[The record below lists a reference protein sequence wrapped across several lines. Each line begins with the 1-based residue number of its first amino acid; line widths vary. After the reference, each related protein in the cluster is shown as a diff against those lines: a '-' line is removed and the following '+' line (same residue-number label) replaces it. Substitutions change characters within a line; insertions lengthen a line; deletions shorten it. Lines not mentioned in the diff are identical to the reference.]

1 MLVSLADIKAY
12 LGITSGEYDSFLT
25 QQEAFISEVVESYCG
40 RKFSQATY
48 VQTFYDTD
56 YSDIQ
61 KELKMFHYPL
71 ISMTSVTEDAI
82 TLDTTEY
89 RVHKATGTVVKPEYF
104 FTGTEIT
111 EFTYSAGYS
120 TTPLIIKNVI
130 LALIQEK
137 YNQKTSGVPLN
148 FGSDVQ
154 SISIPGT
161 ISISYDY
168 SLDSNQRKSAYGV
181 IIGSYANSLDM
192 FRSERRVIGSGKLK
206 YVSP

>member
-89 RVHKATGTVVKPEYF
+89 RVHKA
-104 FTGTEIT
+104 TGTEIT